1 MDLKTVFDI
10 PNDDKYHLQLFNTSL
25 LPEFKPA
32 ITQEQGEIIVDT
44 EIREI
49 QILED
54 DRKF

>member
-10 PNDDKYHLQLFNTSL
+10 PNDEKYHLQLFNTSV
-25 LPEFKPA
+25 LPEFKSA
-32 ITQEQGEIIVDT
+32 TQEHGEIIVET

-49 QILED
+49 EILED